1 MTDPTP
7 LSSLSSALAD
17 VVARTAPSVVAVR
30 SHRARATGFVWKP
43 GLIVTADEAL
53 ADEGEVEIGLPDGST
68 TAATIAGRDHTT
80 DIALLRADTALAP
93 VKLATTVPPLGALSV
108 VIATNRDT
116 PSAALGMVSLSGKSW
131 RSLRGGD
138 IDARIEL
145 DVRLRSSQQ
154 GGLALDASGEAFG
167 MAVLGP
173 RRVLVIPTATIERVA
188 AQLEARGR
196 IARGYLGLGLQP
208 VRLDDGVGAM
218 VMNVDKAGP
227 SAAAGIRQGDV
238 IVAVNDQKLS
248 GVRALSRTLG
258 PASVGAV
265 VDVAARRG
273 GEPVSFKVT
282 VGREARGVSED
293 IAPEI
298 VLSLEIDDPALA
310 DRLAALLG
318 NIAGVRLAGPGEKA
332 TATIVTRDPRI
343 MPDDI
348 ALTQRELDVLAL
360 MAEGGSNK
368 MIARQLNISVHT
380 VKFHVGSLLDKL
392 DATGRTDAVAHAARR
407 GVIEL

>member
-17 VVARTAPSVVAVR
+17 IVARTAPSIVSVH
-30 SHRARATGFVWKP
+30 SHRSRSTGFVWKP

-53 ADEGEVEIGLPDGST
+53 ADEGAVEIGLADGST
-68 TAATIAGRDHTT
+68 AAATIAGRDHTT
-80 DIALLRADTALAP
+80 DIALLRADANIAP
-93 VKLATTVPPLGALSV
+93 VKLGATVPALGTLSV
-108 VIATNRDT
+108 VIAADRDA
-116 PSAALGMVSLSGKSW
+116 PSAALGMVSASGKAW

-138 IDARIEL
+138 IDSRIEL
-145 DVRLRSSQQ
+145 DLRLRDSQE

-188 AQLEARGR
+188 AQLEVRGR

-248 GVRALSRTLG
+248 GVRALSRALG
-258 PASVGAV
+258 PASVGTI
-265 VDVAARRG
+265 VDVAVRRG

-282 VGREARGVSED
+282 IGERPEA
-293 IAPEI
+293 
-298 VLSLEIDDPALA
+298 
-310 DRLAALLG
+310 
-318 NIAGVRLAGPGEKA
+318 
-332 TATIVTRDPRI
+332 
-343 MPDDI
+343 
-348 ALTQRELDVLAL
+348 
-360 MAEGGSNK
+360 
-368 MIARQLNISVHT
+368 
-380 VKFHVGSLLDKL
+380 
-392 DATGRTDAVAHAARR
+392 
-407 GVIEL
+407 

>member
-1 MTDPTP
+1 MTDLTP

-17 VVARTAPSVVAVR
+17 VVARTAPSVVSVHSHR
-30 SHRARATGFVWKP
+30 SHATGFVWKA

-53 ADEGEVEIGLPDGST
+53 ADEGEVQIGLSDGNT
-68 TAATIAGRDHTT
+68 VAATIVGRDHTT
-80 DIALLRADTALAP
+80 DIALLRADTGIAP
-93 VKLATTVPPLGALSV
+93 VKLATAAPALGSLSIV
-108 VIATNRDT
+108 VAADRDT

-131 RSLRGGD
+131 RSLRGGE

-154 GGLALDASGEAFG
+154 GGLALDASGEPFG

-188 AQLEARGR
+188 AQLETRGR

-208 VRLDDGVGAM
+208 VRLEDGVGAM
-218 VMNVDKAGP
+218 VMNVDKDGP

-258 PASVGAV
+258 PASVGTV

-282 VGREARGVSED
+282 IGERPEA
-293 IAPEI
+293 
-298 VLSLEIDDPALA
+298 
-310 DRLAALLG
+310 
-318 NIAGVRLAGPGEKA
+318 
-332 TATIVTRDPRI
+332 
-343 MPDDI
+343 
-348 ALTQRELDVLAL
+348 
-360 MAEGGSNK
+360 
-368 MIARQLNISVHT
+368 
-380 VKFHVGSLLDKL
+380 
-392 DATGRTDAVAHAARR
+392 
-407 GVIEL
+407 

>member
-1 MTDPTP
+1 MTDSSP
-7 LSSLSSALAD
+7 LSSLSSALAEL
-17 VVARTAPSVVAVR
+17 VARAAPTVVSVY
-30 SHRARATGFVWKP
+30 SHRSRSTGFVWKS

-53 ADEGEVEIGLPDGST
+53 ADEGEVEIGLADGNRV
-68 TAATIAGRDHTT
+68 AATIAGRDHTT
-80 DIALLRADTALAP
+80 DIALLRADIALAP
-93 VKLATTVPPLGALSV
+93 VKLVTTIPPLGALSV
-108 VIATNRDT
+108 VVATNQET
-116 PSAALGMVSLSGKSW
+116 PSAALGMVSASGESW

-145 DVRLRSSQQ
+145 DVRLRGSQQ

-188 AQLEARGR
+188 PQLEARGR

-238 IVAVNDQKLS
+238 IVAVNDQRLS

-265 VDVAARRG
+265 LDVDVRRG

-282 VGREARGVSED
+282 VGERPEA
-293 IAPEI
+293 
-298 VLSLEIDDPALA
+298 
-310 DRLAALLG
+310 
-318 NIAGVRLAGPGEKA
+318 
-332 TATIVTRDPRI
+332 
-343 MPDDI
+343 
-348 ALTQRELDVLAL
+348 
-360 MAEGGSNK
+360 
-368 MIARQLNISVHT
+368 
-380 VKFHVGSLLDKL
+380 
-392 DATGRTDAVAHAARR
+392 
-407 GVIEL
+407 